1 MSKKCIC
8 RALIKPHSA
17 KITSQ
22 IKRNSKRTCQL
33 YVYTHEHELY
43 KFMHL
48 RADNNVIQLLLT
60 ILFCCARWCWREN
73 WWKWAKWADSITV
86 SIIKAAREM
95 RRSPRATR
103 VCPKFVSLSLA
114 SQEIGHMSNPTITWR
129 EAEETKKWAPNKRTH
144 NKNYCVICISKYLLF
159 SSSVNC
165 CRTNDSFP
173 LHSNRKKN
181 KRWRFST
188 SWD

>member
-1 MSKKCIC
+1 
-8 RALIKPHSA
+8 
-17 KITSQ
+17 
-22 IKRNSKRTCQL
+22 
-33 YVYTHEHELY
+33 
-43 KFMHL
+43 MHL
-48 RADNNVIQLLLT
+48 HTDNNVIQLLLT

-86 SIIKAAREM
+86 SIIKAVLEM

-173 LHSNRKKN
+173 LHSNRKKTN
-181 KRWRFST
+181 VEGFRRAEIRNSENQRLYTASLRLSFWHYFELVSRF
-188 SWD
+188 